1 MGYYDID
8 DMLTESS
15 EIPCKFLHDIPG
27 LGYLENNPGKPI
39 KANAKLM
46 LPYWLAHIL
55 AVVDSGSIDDNNN
68 ENRMDDERS
77 VPFIEMSTPESFSQK
92 VTNAIKTDP
101 VSLDLHSINPHF
113 YELALKWC
121 GLYSD
126 KNLSEIVSH
135 LLIQR
140 AQEINNFA
148 FSSAS
153 QNKNINSIGSITS
166 SNNIND
172 NKNSNDNSNS
182 SNNNNTHLLA
192 SSSFL
197 MTLDELEKQVY
208 KKSHESYKD
217 SKIWMYQNK

>member
-55 AVVDSGSIDDNNN
+55 AIVYIGPIDDD
-68 ENRMDDERS
+68 ENGMDDDRS
-77 VPFIEMSTPESFSQK
+77 AGFLEMSTPESFSQK

-121 GLYSD
+121 ALYSEKD
-126 KNLSEIVSH
+126 LAEIVSN
-135 LLIQR
+135 LLIKR
-140 AQEINNFA
+140 SQEINNFA
-148 FSSAS
+148 YSTAI
-153 QNKNINSIGSITS
+153 QNKNINSIGSITT

-172 NKNSNDNSNS
+172 NKNSNDNSNN
-182 SNNNNTHLLA
+182 NNNNTHLLA

-197 MTLDELEKQVY
+197 MTLDELEKQIY
-208 KKSHESYKD
+208 KKSHQSYKE
-217 SKIWMYQNK
+217 SKRWMYQNK

>member
-55 AVVDSGSIDDNNN
+55 AIVYIGPIDDD
-68 ENRMDDERS
+68 ENGMDDDRS
-77 VPFIEMSTPESFSQK
+77 AGFLEMSTPESFSQK

-121 GLYSD
+121 ALYSEKD
-126 KNLSEIVSH
+126 LAEIVSN
-135 LLIQR
+135 LLIKR
-140 AQEINNFA
+140 SQEINNFA
-148 FSSAS
+148 YSTAI
-153 QNKNINSIGSITS
+153 QNKNINSIGSITT

-172 NKNSNDNSNS
+172 NKNSNDNSNN
-182 SNNNNTHLLA
+182 NNNNTCLLYT
-192 SSSFL
+192 SPSPRD
-197 MTLDELEKQVY
+197 TR
-208 KKSHESYKD
+208 
-217 SKIWMYQNK
+217 

>member
-55 AVVDSGSIDDNNN
+55 AVVDSGPIGGNDD
-68 ENRMDDERS
+68 RMDEERS
-77 VPFIEMSTPESFSQK
+77 VPFLEMTAPESFSQK

-121 GLYSD
+121 ALYAD
-126 KNLSEIVSH
+126 KDLAEIVSN

-140 AQEINNFA
+140 SQEINNFA
-148 FSSAS
+148 YSTAI
-153 QNKNINSIGSITS
+153 QNKNINSIGSITA
-166 SNNIND
+166 SNGIND
-172 NKNSNDNSNS
+172 SKNSNHNSNNS
-182 SNNNNTHLLA
+182 NTHLLA

-217 SKIWMYQNK
+217 SKRWMYQNK